1 MKNGLQRFGKF
12 LSAMV
17 MPNIG
22 AFIAWGFITAL
33 FIADG
38 WLPNERLA
46 SIQPYMLYYLIPVL
60 IAGQGGYMVG
70 GDRGRVMGAI
80 AVMGTIAGVGGTE
93 GQPMLLGAMVM
104 GPLAG
109 RCIKKFDQFM
119 ETRMPAGFEMLI
131 NNFSVGI
138 LGMLLAILGFYGI
151 GPAMTAILAVLSA
164 GVDVLVNHGLLPLVA
179 IFIEPAKVLFLNN
192 AINHGIFTPIGTEQ
206 ALETGRSIMYMLE
219 ADPGPGLGVLLAYWA
234 FAKDKATKQ
243 SVPGAVIIHFFGGI
257 HEIYFPYVLM
267 NPLVIIAPIVGNMVA
282 IFWFS
287 IMKCGLVSPAA
298 PGSIIAFLSMT
309 PKDKMWQTIVGVL
322 LATVVSFLIASPIIK
337 FTDKGKNLEDAQDQV
352 AASKAQAKGAALAA
366 GAGIADPSLVKKII
380 FACDAGMG
388 SSAMGAT
395 KFRNRIKEM
404 RPDITVTNTSVD
416 NIPADCDIA
425 VVQEMLIDRAQ
436 KSAPQAEIVS
446 IGNFLADPAL
456 DVLFEKITSDPVSAV
471 TESMAMEA
479 AAEEKAAAP
488 AEPKP
493 SVMHASGILL
503 QQPSVTKETAIRL
516 AGKLLVDEGCVEPPY
531 VEAMLDREK
540 VFTTYMGMGIAI
552 PHGTSEAKAQVKKT
566 GITLV
571 QFPEGVDFG
580 DEKANLV
587 FGIAG
592 IGDEHLDMIQKIV
605 QALDDPAELEKMKT
619 TDDVDWILQ
628 KLS

>member
-109 RCIKKFDQFM
+109 WCIKKFDQFM

-131 NNFSVGI
+131 NNFLVGI

-164 GVDVLVNHGLLPLVA
+164 GVDVLVNHGLLPLAA

-234 FAKDKATKQ
+234 FAKDKMTKQ

-287 IMKCGLVSPAA
+287 LMKCGLVSPAA

-322 LATVVSFLIASPIIK
+322 LATVVSFLIAAPIIK

-395 KFRNRIKEM
+395 KFRNRIKEL

-605 QALDDPAELEKMKT
+605 QALDDPAALEKMKT
-619 TDDVDWILQ
+619 TDDVDWILE